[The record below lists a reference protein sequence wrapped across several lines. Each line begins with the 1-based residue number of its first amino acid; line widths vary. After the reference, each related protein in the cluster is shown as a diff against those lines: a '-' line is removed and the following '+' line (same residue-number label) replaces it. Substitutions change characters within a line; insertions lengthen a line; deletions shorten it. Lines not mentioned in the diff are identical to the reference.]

1 MRKNVPAFFVFALA
15 MVLFAFTFSAM
26 AKEGAN
32 VTLSVD
38 KTSFAENESVAVSVT
53 ISNTSKGALRLLKW
67 YTPFEDVE
75 ESLFEVT
82 RDGIPVEYI
91 GAHYK
96 RPQPEDRDFIILKS
110 GESFT
115 RTVNLADYYD
125 LSVSGSYL
133 VTYNVKSLNL
143 YPQQRVAN
151 RQNESLKSDS
161 VSLFVEGRAVKI
173 PAPEAPSAVSGT
185 SSFTKCTTA
194 QQSLVLTARN
204 DAAVYASDSLNY
216 LTSGSTSARYTTWFG
231 AYASARY
238 NTVKGN
244 FTNIKNAMDTAS
256 MNFNCGCKKRYYA
269 YVYANQPYNIYLC
282 SVYWQAP
289 ATGTD
294 SKAGTLIHETSHF
307 SIVAGTEDWVYGQAG
322 AKNLAVSDP
331 NKAIDNADNHE
342 YFAENTPFQP

>member
-1 MRKNVPAFFVFALA
+1 MRKNVPVFLVVALVMLLFVFTL
-15 MVLFAFTFSAM
+15 SAM
-26 AKEGAN
+26 AKTGAN

-53 ISNTSKGALRLLKW
+53 ISNPSKGALRLLKW

-75 ESLFEVT
+75 EPLFEIT
-82 RDGIPVEYI
+82 RDGVPVEYI

-96 RPQPEDRDFIILKS
+96 RPQPEDGDFIVLKS

-133 VTYNVKSLNL
+133 VSYNVKNPNL
-143 YPQQRVAN
+143 YPPERAAN
-151 RQNESLKSDS
+151 QSIEGLKSNN
-161 VSLFVEGRAVKI
+161 VSLFIEGRAAKI
-173 PAPEAPSAVSGT
+173 PEVEAPSVVSGT
-185 SSFTKCTTA
+185 SSYTKCTTS
-194 QQSLVLTARN
+194 QQSLVATARN
-204 DAAVYASDSLNY
+204 NAAVYASDSLNY
-216 LTSGSTSARYTTWFG
+216 LTSGATGARYTTWFG
-231 AYASARY
+231 AYLSSRY
-238 NTVKGN
+238 NTVKGH
-244 FTNIKNAMDTAS
+244 FTNIKSAMDTAS
-256 MNFNCGCKKRYYA
+256 MNFNCGCKKKYYA
-269 YVYANQPYNIYLC
+269 YVYPNQPYNIYLC

-307 SIVAGTEDWVYGQAG
+307 TVVAGTDDWVYGQSG
-322 AKNLAVSDP
+322 AKNLAISDP
-331 NKAIDNADNHE
+331 NKAIDNADSHE